1 MSTERSSVGPLSA
14 AVAAALP
21 TTATA
26 ADAATADALLTAL
39 RDPGIATALG
49 VGIGVGALLAVLLRR
64 KTAAAAPTTT
74 DTDTDLPNRPL
85 GQWTGL
91 CHALSV
97 RTGARLVCIHIS
109 DDGLECALKAAWQA
123 TGDTH
128 ATLNFTLP
136 PPSNETRVY
145 NADRAPL
152 PSVTQ
157 IAASGAVAGVSVP
170 VLSPSRRPVGWLSA
184 FFDHVE
190 LDPGG
195 QAAAHETAAL
205 VGALHHLASTPTV
218 NVPPGLATGLS
229 CVPAAVALRDEHGN
243 LLESNDSFRI
253 LFADCDDEDQTQL
266 DGIEEDASLLPSALE
281 ALYTAEHEVRRR
293 STAVVRALAIEQN
306 GRRINC
312 CFLGSPLFHD
322 GRITGYA
329 SVVLDTGLDTDS
341 LSALPTSQ
349 EQRALQTL
357 RAIGEAVISLDTDG
371 GIRHLNPAAERLIG
385 LELADA
391 IDRPFVD
398 ACALRDAST
407 GEPFDLHSYL
417 KRAVP
422 SVQVDCVLEAAS
434 APATGSD
441 PATPARAAMDLS
453 TTQQSAR
460 RVHLTLSSVL
470 DRGGTPIGAAVT
482 LSDITLQ
489 HRITN
494 QLMHQATHDPVTALI
509 NRQQFISTLEAALR
523 TVQTEGHDQVLVQI
537 DLDDFKLI
545 NDGVGHFAG
554 DALLAQ
560 LTPLIQRH
568 IQPDDVL
575 GRLGGDE
582 FGLLLMHTDIVRAK
596 AVADRITSELS
607 AFKFEW
613 SGKRYDVR
621 ASIGLTPVLAD
632 VPSAMELMQRA
643 DVACQTAKDS
653 PHWDVFI
660 YGSGDS
666 EPARKHGTMQMVN
679 VLHHALEHD
688 GFCLFAQPIIALD
701 ASVRARGTQHYELLL
716 RMLDPNG
723 QAVSPG
729 RFLGAAERYGLT
741 SKIDRW
747 VIENAL
753 ALAGNTFHEHGYEF
767 GVNLSGS
774 SLSDPTL
781 LDFISREMNRYDF
794 QNNCL
799 CFEITETEAIVDLDV
814 ARHVILSLRDRG
826 CRFALDD
833 FGSGLSSF
841 TYLKHL
847 PVDYLKID
855 GSFVKDMVS
864 NPVDQSIVEQ
874 IHLVG
879 KRLGLPT
886 VAEFVEDRDTLHMI
900 RKLGI
905 DYAQGHLFAKPKAIE
920 TVFASSTTS
929 P

>member
-1 MSTERSSVGPLSA
+1 MSRDSA
-14 AVAAALP
+14 KLYAAG
-21 TTATA
+21 
-26 ADAATADALLTAL
+26 ALLTLGLPSIASAAEMPSLESAIAL
-39 RDPGIATALG
+39 LREPTVASALG

-64 KTAAAAPTTT
+64 RPERPTTDNRVAAP
-74 DTDTDLPNRPL
+74 DRPDRPL
-85 GQWTGL
+85 GHWSGL

-97 RTGARLVCIHIS
+97 RTGARLVCIHVS
-109 DDGLECALKAAWQA
+109 DNGLESELKAAWQA
-123 TGDTH
+123 GGSQH
-128 ATLNFTLP
+128 APLNFSLP
-136 PPSNETRVY
+136 APSNETRVY

-157 IAASGAVAGVSVP
+157 IAASGAVAGISVP
-170 VLSPSRRPVGWLSA
+170 ILSPGHIPVGWLSA
-184 FFDHVE
+184 FFDYTE
-190 LDPGG
+190 IDPSG

-205 VGALHHLASTPTV
+205 VGALHHLASTPQV
-218 NVPPGLATGLS
+218 DVPPGLASGLS
-229 CVPAAVALRDEHGN
+229 SVPAAVALRDEHGN

-253 LFADCDDEDQTQL
+253 LFADCEEEDQTQL
-266 DGIEEDASLLPSALE
+266 DGIEEDASLLPSAIE

-293 STAVVRALAIEQN
+293 GKAVVRALAIEQN
-306 GRRINC
+306 GQRLNC
-312 CFLGSPLFHD
+312 CFLGSPLFHE
-322 GRITGYA
+322 GRITGYV
-329 SVVLDTGLDTDS
+329 SVVIDTGLNTDA
-341 LSALPTSQ
+341 LSTLPTSQ

-385 LELADA
+385 LSLADA
-391 IDRPFVD
+391 IDRPFVE
-398 ACALRDAST
+398 ACALRDAGT
-407 GEPFDLHSYL
+407 DEPFDLHRYL

-422 SVQVDCVLEAAS
+422 SVQVDCVLLS
-434 APATGSD
+434 AQGQLTDNPS
-441 PATPARAAMDLS
+441 PARAATDLATS
-453 TTQQSAR
+453 QHAER

-470 DRGGTPIGAAVT
+470 DRGGTSIGAAVT
-482 LSDITLQ
+482 LSDVTLQ
-489 HRITN
+489 HRITD
-494 QLMHQATHDPVTALI
+494 QLMHQATHDPVTELI
-509 NRQQFISTLEAALR
+509 NRQQFITTLETALR
-523 TVQTEGHDQVLVQI
+523 TVQSEGHDQVLVQI

-560 LTPLIQRH
+560 LAPLIQRH
-568 IQPDDVL
+568 LKPEDRL

-582 FGLLLMHTDIVRAK
+582 FGLLLVHTDLVRAK
-596 AVADRITSELS
+596 AVADKINAELT

-632 VPSAMELMQRA
+632 ATSAMELMQRA

-679 VLHHALEHD
+679 VLHHALEHNR
-688 GFCLFAQPIIALD
+688 FCLFAQPIIALD
-701 ASVRARGTQHYELLL
+701 ANVRSGGRQHFELLL
-716 RMLDPNG
+716 RMLDPDD

-729 RFLGAAERYGLT
+729 RFLGAAERYGLS

-747 VIENAL
+747 VIQNAL
-753 ALAGNTFHEHGYEF
+753 ALAGNTFHENGYEF
-767 GVNLSGS
+767 GINLSGS

-781 LDFISREMNRYDF
+781 LDFIAAEMNQYDF
-794 QNNCL
+794 RNNNL

-814 ARHVILSLRDRG
+814 ARHIILSLRDRG

-855 GSFVKDMVS
+855 GSFVKDMVG

-886 VAEFVEDRDTLHMI
+886 VAEFVENRDTLHAI

-905 DYAQGHLFAKPKAIE
+905 DYAQGHLFAQPKPIE
-920 TVFASSTTS
+920 TVFSISETS
-929 P
+929 D